1 MISTKLSLN
10 GAVNVSSPDFGSAA
24 KAGIDEQS
32 LCGSPIEK
40 AGTGQRLSV
49 DLSNGPIA
57 NVQRSFGDAARPVRR
72 EHTLAYAVSHIAIVE
87 LLETSRCP

>member
-1 MISTKLSLN
+1 MISTKLSLD
-10 GAVNVSSPDFGSAA
+10 GAANVSSPDFGCA
-24 KAGIDEQS
+24 KAGIDEQP
-32 LCGSPIEK
+32 LYGSPVEK

-57 NVQRSFGDAARPVRR
+57 NVQRSFGDAASPVRR